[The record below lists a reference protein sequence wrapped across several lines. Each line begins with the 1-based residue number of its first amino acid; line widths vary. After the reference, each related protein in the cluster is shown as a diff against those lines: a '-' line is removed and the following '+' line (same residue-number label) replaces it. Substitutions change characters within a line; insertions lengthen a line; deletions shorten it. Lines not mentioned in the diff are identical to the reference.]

1 MFNADEYIEV
11 VDNLFNDEYYKSM
24 DSVLRK
30 KVILRIEEN
39 REVEE
44 NV

>member
-1 MFNADEYIEV
+1 MFNVDEYMEV
-11 VDNLFNDEYYKSM
+11 VDNLFNDEYYKFM

>member
-1 MFNADEYIEV
+1 MFNANEYMEV

>member
-1 MFNADEYIEV
+1 MFNTNEYMEV

>member
-1 MFNADEYIEV
+1 MFNINEYTEYIN
-11 VDNLFNDEYYKSM
+11 NLFNDEYYKSM

-30 KVILRIEEN
+30 KIILRVEEN
-39 REVEE
+39 KEVEE